1 MRISETDLILN
12 QDGSVYHLN
21 LLPEHLCDKIITVG
35 DPSRVHRVSQH
46 FDSIDYQIN
55 RREFVTH
62 VGTYKKKRITVISSG
77 IGTDNVE
84 ILLTELDAL
93 ANIDLTTREPNKVF
107 RKLNIVRVGTSGAMQ
122 DDIELGAHLLT
133 DFAVGFDNL
142 MSFYDLEMDDEEEI
156 LADDLQAKIGLT
168 FRPYVVRGSA
178 SLRRQIGT
186 DMLSGNTVTCPGF
199 YAPQGRRVRNALK
212 FPLLLENL
220 SSYNHKMLNFRLSN
234 FEMETS
240 GYYSLCRLL
249 GHEILSANA
258 IIANRTKNR
267 FADDPNRVVDS
278 LIEKVLERI

>member
-107 RKLNIVRVGTSGAMQ
+107 RKLNIVRVGTSGAMRVCFPAA
-122 DDIELGAHLLT
+122 E
-133 DFAVGFDNL
+133 
-142 MSFYDLEMDDEEEI
+142 
-156 LADDLQAKIGLT
+156 
-168 FRPYVVRGSA
+168 VRI
-178 SLRRQIGT
+178 Q
-186 DMLSGNTVTCPGF
+186 
-199 YAPQGRRVRNALK
+199 Q
-212 FPLLLENL
+212 
-220 SSYNHKMLNFRLSN
+220 
-234 FEMETS
+234 
-240 GYYSLCRLL
+240 
-249 GHEILSANA
+249 
-258 IIANRTKNR
+258 
-267 FADDPNRVVDS
+267 
-278 LIEKVLERI
+278 IEKDAAGKLTAKPLDIPSYSNSKI